1 MSIKRG
7 GAALILAFVFLF
19 NLAIPLA
26 AQINQMNRIA
36 YFRNV
41 PISSD
46 LQFKKSALSKGI
58 YDFEFM
64 RVPNTKAY
72 YLRIKKKGK
81 ILHVVQGENY
91 PYTKI
96 TEMSNAPRLH
106 MNYDAATNMFIIVV
120 ESGAYSKPYSKI
132 RAKYCIFCTEKEPTE
147 PVITNE

>member
-1 MSIKRG
+1 MSIKMDK
-7 GAALILAFVFLF
+7 AALILALVFVF
-19 NLAIPLA
+19 NLAVPLA

-41 PISSD
+41 PISID
-46 LQFKKSALSKGI
+46 LQFKKSALSKGV
-58 YDFEFM
+58 YDLEFM

-106 MNYDAATNMFIIVV
+106 MNRDTATNMFIIVV

-132 RAKYCIFCTEKEPTE
+132 RAKYCMACVEKEPTE
-147 PVITNE
+147 PVTEDE